1 MSHVT
6 ARCEAS
12 NMPELHLRLV
22 RGAAQISLLFFA
34 FLFACIVG
42 AQAQVTSLTMV
53 SDSGDYIGGGQ
64 FYYFTSADGNFTQ
77 EGSST
82 QHVSIDFTTPS
93 FAHFA
98 APSGQSLAPGNY
110 TGATRYPFQASNQP
124 GLSIVGD
131 GRGCNT
137 LTGSFQIL
145 QGSFDSVGNVL
156 AFDATFVQYC
166 EGARPRFAVKSG
178 TTLLLS

>member
-1 MSHVT
+1 
-6 ARCEAS
+6 
-12 NMPELHLRLV
+12 
-22 RGAAQISLLFFA
+22 
-34 FLFACIVG
+34 
-42 AQAQVTSLTMV
+42 MV

-77 EGSST
+77 QGGST

-93 FAHFA
+93 YAQWWYLDFA

-145 QGSFDSVGNVL
+145 QASFTTSGMCLPSMPLSSSTVR
-156 AFDATFVQYC
+156 
-166 EGARPRFAVKSG
+166 GARPRFAVKSG
-178 TTLLLS
+178 TTPLLS